1 MVDRSDDASCLL
13 GLAGLAV
20 ERVALTALGV
30 RVVQLVTD
38 DPDAACCPVC
48 RAVSTSGKDWVLT
61 RPHDLPCGGGQ
72 VAVQWR
78 KRRWRCRTEDCPQQ
92 TFTEQVTQVPAGM
105 RTTTRLR
112 TALAV
117 AVEDGRDQ
125 SEVAAAHQVSWPT
138 VQRAVVAHGAV
149 ELVEPQPVRVLGMDE
164 TRFGR
169 PRWLPNGTRADGRI
183 RWTRTDPWET
193 GFVDITGDQALLGQ
207 VDSRTSAA
215 VQAWLAART
224 EAFRAGIEVVVIDPH
239 AGYAAAV
246 RTALPDARIAV
257 DHFHLI
263 MLANKAVT
271 AVRQRVTR
279 DLLDRRGR
287 KTDPTWA
294 NRRLLLRGSERLSRA
309 ALARMWNGC
318 VDNDPTGQI
327 LSAWIAKEELR
338 ALCATAARGGHRH
351 EIHQRLWAFYR
362 WCANAAI
369 PELTTL
375 AETIET
381 WWPAIEVFLTTGL
394 TNARTEGT
402 NRLIKQV
409 KRAACGFRN
418 RENYRRRVRLHCTR
432 HTRRLSAR
440 NPTVPA
446 QS

>member
-1 MVDRSDDASCLL
+1 ML
-13 GLAGLAV
+13 GLEGLAV
-20 ERVALTALGV
+20 ERVVLTAHGV
-30 RVVQLVTD
+30 KVVQLVTS
-38 DPDAACCPVC
+38 DPDAARCPVC
-48 RAVSTSGKDWVLT
+48 RSLSTSGKDWVLT
-61 RPHDLPCGGGQ
+61 RPRDLPCGGEF
-72 VAVQWR
+72 ALVQWR
-78 KRRWRCRTEDCPQQ
+78 KRRWRCRTFDCPQQ
-92 TFTEQVTQVPAGM
+92 TFTEQVGQVPAGM

-125 SEVAAAHQVSWPT
+125 SEVAAAHRVSWPT
-138 VQRAVVAHGAV
+138 VQRAVVVHGAV
-149 ELVEPQPVRVLGMDE
+149 ELAEPEPIRVLGMDE

-169 PRWLPNGTRADGRI
+169 PRWLPDGHHDGPGEDGPI
-183 RWTRTDPWET
+183 RWVRTDPWET

-207 VDSRTSAA
+207 VDGRTSVA
-215 VQAWLAART
+215 VQGWLGART
-224 EAFRAGIEVVVIDPH
+224 EEFRAGVEVVVIDPH

-246 RTALPDARIAV
+246 HAALPEAVIAV

-279 DLLDRRGR
+279 DLLGRRGR
-287 KTDPTWA
+287 KTDPAWA
-294 NRRLLLRGSERLSRA
+294 NRRLMLRGRERLSQA

-318 VDNDPTGQI
+318 VDHDPSGQL

-338 ALCATAARGGHRH
+338 ALCATAARGGHPG
-351 EIHQRLWAFYR
+351 EIRDRLYAFYR
-362 WCANAAI
+362 WCGDAQI

-418 RENYRRRVRLHCTR
+418 RDNYRRRVRLHCTR
-432 HTRRLSAR
+432 QTRRLSAR

-446 QS
+446 

>member
-1 MVDRSDDASCLL
+1 VVDRSDDASCLL
-13 GLAGLAV
+13 GLEGLAV
-20 ERVALTALGV
+20 ERVVLIAVGV
-30 RVVQLVTD
+30 KIVQLVTD
-38 DPDAACCPVC
+38 DPEAARCPVC
-48 RAVSTSGKDWVLT
+48 GSLSTSGKDWVLT
-61 RPHDLPCGGGQ
+61 RPRDLPCGGEF
-72 VAVQWR
+72 ALVQWR
-78 KRRWRCRTEDCPQQ
+78 KRRWRCRTEGCARQS
-92 TFTEQVTQVPAGM
+92 FTEQVGQVPAGM

-117 AVEDGRDQ
+117 AVENGRDQ
-125 SEVAAAHQVSWPT
+125 AEVAAAHGVSWPT
-138 VQRAVVAHGAV
+138 VQRAVVVHGAV
-149 ELVEPQPVRVLGMDE
+149 ELVEPTPVTVLGMDE

-169 PRWLPNGTRADGRI
+169 PRWLPDGEHDDGRM
-183 RWTRTDPWET
+183 RWRRTDPWET
-193 GFVDITGDQALLGQ
+193 GFVDITGDQTLLGQ
-207 VDSRTSAA
+207 VDGRTSAA
-215 VQAWLAART
+215 VQTWLAART
-224 EAFRAGIEVVVIDPH
+224 PEFRAGVQVVVIDPH

-246 RTALPDARIAV
+246 RAALPDAAIAV

-279 DLLDRRGR
+279 DLFDRRGR

-294 NRRLLLRGSERLSRA
+294 NRRLLLRAREHLSAR

-318 VDNDPTGQI
+318 IDHDPTGQI

-338 ALCATAARGGHRH
+338 ALCATAARGGHPG
-351 EIHQRLWAFYR
+351 EIRDQLHVFYL
-362 WCANAAI
+362 WCADAQI

-432 HTRRLSAR
+432 RTRRLSAR
-440 NPTVPA
+440 NSTVPA
-446 QS
+446 

>member
-20 ERVALTALGV
+20 ERVELAPFGV
-30 RVVQLVTD
+30 RIVQLVTD
-38 DPDAACCPVC
+38 DPDAARCPAC
-48 RAVSTSGKDWVLT
+48 RVVSTSGKDWVLT

-78 KRRWRCRTEDCPQQ
+78 KRRWRCRTQACKRQS
-92 TFTEQVTQVPAGM
+92 FTEQVAQVPAGM

-125 SEVAAAHQVSWPT
+125 SEVAAAHEVSWPT
-138 VQRAVVAHGAV
+138 VQRAVIVHGAV
-149 ELVEPQPVRVLGMDE
+149 ELVEPEPVRVLGMDE

-169 PRWLPNGTRADGRI
+169 PRWLPDGHHDDGRI
-183 RWTRTDPWET
+183 RWVRTDPWET
-193 GFVDITGDQALLGQ
+193 GFVDITGEQSLLGQ
-207 VDSRTSAA
+207 VDGRTSAA
-215 VQAWLAART
+215 VKAWLDARS

-246 RTALPDARIAV
+246 RAVLPDAAIAV

-263 MLANKAVT
+263 MLGNKAVT

-287 KTDPTWA
+287 TTDPVWA
-294 NRRLLLRGSERLSRA
+294 NRRLLLRGRERLSEP

-318 VDNDPTGQI
+318 VDHDPSGQI
-327 LSAWIAKEELR
+327 LSAWIGKEELR
-338 ALCATAARGGHRH
+338 ALCATAAQGGHPSAIRD
-351 EIHQRLWAFYR
+351 RLYAFYR
-362 WCANAAI
+362 WCADAQI

-418 RENYRRRVRLHCTR
+418 RDNYRRRVRLHCTR
-432 HTRRLSAR
+432 QTRRLSAR
-440 NPTVPA
+440 KPTVPA